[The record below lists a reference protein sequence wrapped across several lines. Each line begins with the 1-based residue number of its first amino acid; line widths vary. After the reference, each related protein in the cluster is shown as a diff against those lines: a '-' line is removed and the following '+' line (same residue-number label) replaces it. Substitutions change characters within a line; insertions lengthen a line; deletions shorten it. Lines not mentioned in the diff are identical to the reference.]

1 MNTIKKWISG
11 GLATAGLLML
21 NACGEDFLTR
31 TPQGTFNPN
40 AVTDARGIDALLTGA
55 YGMLDGIPSVGP
67 SWHGAGSNWVFGEI
81 PSDNAYKGT
90 DAGDQPEQ
98 TAIERYVWTVTNE
111 HVRGK
116 WRTLYNGVARTND
129 VLDNLALVEDLDT
142 ARRRV
147 ISAEAR
153 FLRGFYHFEAKK
165 MWNNIPFIDEQDY
178 NKEVPDSA
186 KVPNTE
192 DAWPR
197 IEADFMYAMQNLPDA
212 FPGEP
217 GRATRWA
224 AMGMLAKSYLYQGF
238 DPYTGAPNPQ
248 KLQQALTLFNQIIA
262 SNRFALMDRYGDNFS
277 AAPANRNN
285 RESIFEIQYSV
296 TSSAGGGGGLGDEL
310 AWPYNTGPG
319 GCCGFYQP
327 SQNLVNAYKT
337 DASGLPLINTFNE
350 TDVTSDQG
358 LSSDQPFT
366 PYAGTLD
373 PRLDHTVGRRGIPYK
388 DWGVHPGRTWVRDQA
403 YAGPY
408 SPKKHIPERQ
418 FFGVNPGNNRL
429 HSNNYRYMRLSQ
441 VLLWA
446 AECEVEVG
454 SLTRARDLVNQI
466 RRRAANPD
474 GFVRGADGAPAANYV
489 VREYPAGA
497 PQFATK
503 EAARNAVRFEERLE
517 TSMEGHRFFDL
528 VRWGIAEPTL
538 NAYLTKERT
547 QRTYLS
553 GATFTKNRNEFY
565 PIPFEEILNSAINGQ
580 PTLRQNQGYQ

>member
-1 MNTIKKWISG
+1 MKTIKKWG
-11 GLATAGLLML
+11 YAGML
-21 NACGEDFLTR
+21 SVLVMTMNGCGEDFLTR
-31 TPQGTFNPN
+31 TPQGTFSPD
-40 AVTDARGIDALLTGA
+40 AVTDARGIETLLTGA
-55 YGMLDGIPSVGP
+55 YGLLDGIPASG
-67 SWHGAGSNWVFGEI
+67 STWHGAVSNWVFGGLT
-81 PSDNAYKGT
+81 SDDAYKGT

-98 TAIERYVWTVTNE
+98 TALERYVWVVTNE

-116 WRTLYNGVARTND
+116 WRTLYNGVSRTND
-129 VLDNLALVEDLDT
+129 VLDNLAQVQNLDT

-147 ISAEAR
+147 ITAEAR

-165 MWNNIPFIDEQDY
+165 MWNNIPYIDEQDY

-192 DAWPR
+192 NAWPR
-197 IEADFMYAMQNLPDA
+197 IEADFQFAMQNLPDQ

-224 AMGMLAKSYLYQGF
+224 AMGMLAKCYMHQAF
-238 DPYTGAPNPQ
+238 DPYTGAPNSA
-248 KLQQALTLFNQIIA
+248 KLQQAQTLLNQVIA
-262 SNRFALMDRYGDNFS
+262 SGRFALMPNFGDNFS

-285 RESIFEIQYSV
+285 RESLFEVQYSV

-337 DASGLPLINTFNE
+337 DANGLPLPATFNN

-358 LSSDQPFT
+358 ITSDQPFT

-373 PRLDHTVGRRGIPYK
+373 PRLDHTVGRRGIPFK
-388 DWGVHPGRTWVRDQA
+388 DWGVHPGRAWIRDQA

-408 SPKKHIPERQ
+408 SPIKHIPERQ

-429 HSNNYRYMRLSQ
+429 HSNNYRYLRYDHI
-441 VLLWA
+441 LLWA
-446 AECEVEVG
+446 AEVEVEIG
-454 SLTRARDLVNQI
+454 SLAKARDYVNQI

-474 GFVRGADGAPAANYV
+474 GFVKTAAGQPAANYV
-489 VREYPAGA
+489 IKEYPATSTA
-497 PQFATK
+497 FATK
-503 EAARNAVRFEERLE
+503 EAARQAVRFENRLE
-517 TSMEGHRFFDL
+517 FAMEGHRFFEL

-538 NAYLTKERT
+538 NAYLTTERT
-547 QRTYLS
+547 KRTYLT
-553 GATFTKNRNEFY
+553 GATFVKNRNEFF
-565 PIPFEEILNSAINGQ
+565 PIPFEEILNSNLNGR
-580 PTLRQNQGYQ
+580 PTLTQNQGYQ